1 MDDQLDNDLKN
12 RIRDVFDNYEDEH
25 ADEGWVL
32 LREKYPEKA
41 KRRAVAWLWWGSTV
55 AALLLL
61 FLGVWWISNKPI
73 TKQNAALNKKQPS
86 NYQAQKPF
94 GTEKDT
100 GIAGNSKA
108 DSVINSLQNQNLAT
122 NATHSDHL
130 QKHNKVKTNQQP
142 SSPVSTNQNEA
153 KADNQNVIAN
163 NYMPKNDRAINETTA
178 TNQSKSQDREIA
190 ANKIDNPDKIDNNI
204 KTDNGIKPTVKSST
218 IVAAKPGVN
227 MQEEVKK
234 ANKLPFSDD
243 NVVDNK
249 KPEKAKNTN
258 KAVDFGVYAA
268 TYFNYAKG
276 SSSQLNVG
284 AGVTSDIKLS
294 RNLNLSTGVTIAQNT
309 LSYGNQ
315 LPPDNNN
322 ARLNAAAVAPAT
334 ATVAASYLAA
344 SGQNIYSAVTP
355 SLKNYNASLV
365 GLDVPVNLKYEFNP
379 EKSPTYISI
388 GLSSGTFINETYTST
403 YNYSLPFAANVS
415 STSDQSVHQSFNS
428 FYFAKTLNFSFG
440 TGYSVGRN
448 QLIIEPFL
456 KYPLDG
462 LGSEQIKFGAGGV
475 NLKFNF
481 QPKKK

>member
-12 RIRDVFDNYEDEH
+12 RIRDVFDNYQDEH
-25 ADEGWVL
+25 TDEGWLL

-41 KRRAVAWLWWGSTV
+41 KRRAVAWLWWGSV

-61 FLGVWWISNKPI
+61 FVGVWWLNSKPV
-73 TKQNAALNKKQPS
+73 TTQDMAVNKKQPA
-86 NYQAQKPF
+86 NYQGPKPT
-94 GTEKDT
+94 GTEKKT
-100 GIAGNSKA
+100 GTASNVKA
-108 DSVINSLQNQNLAT
+108 DSVINSPQDQNLAT
-122 NATHSDHL
+122 NTTHSDRL
-130 QKHNKVKTNQQP
+130 RKDNQVKTNYQS
-142 SSPVSTNQNEA
+142 SSPASTNQNKT
-153 KADNQNVIAN
+153 KAGDRNVIAN
-163 NYMPKNDRAINETTA
+163 NYIPQNDRKTNELTA
-178 TNQSKSQDREIA
+178 TSQPKSSDQETA
-190 ANKIDNPDKIDNNI
+190 ANKIDNADKIDNNI
-204 KTDNGIKPTVKSST
+204 KPNNSFEPAVKSST
-218 IVAAKPGVN
+218 IVATQPGVN

-234 ANKLPFSDD
+234 TNKLPFSDD

-249 KPEKAKNTN
+249 KPEKAKSNN

-268 TYFNYAKG
+268 TYLNYAKG

-309 LSYGNQ
+309 FSYGNQ
-315 LPPDNNN
+315 LPPDNNV
-322 ARLNAAAVAPAT
+322 RLNAAAVAPAAT
-334 ATVAASYLAA
+334 ASVAASYLAA

>member
-25 ADEGWVL
+25 ADEGWLL

-41 KRRAVAWLWWGSTV
+41 KRRAVAWRWWGSA

-61 FLGVWWISNKPI
+61 FVGIWWINVKPVK
-73 TKQNAALNKKQPS
+73 KQNLISNKKQPTD
-86 NYQAQKPF
+86 YQSQKPAR
-94 GTEKDT
+94 TEKESA
-100 GIAGNSKA
+100 IASNIND
-108 DSVINSLQNQNLAT
+108 DSVINSLHNQNPAT
-122 NATHSDHL
+122 NATHSGHL
-130 QKHNKVKTNQQP
+130 QKHNPVKTNQQP
-142 SSPVSTNQNEA
+142 SSPVSANQNVA
-153 KADNQNVIAN
+153 KIGDQNVIAN
-163 NYMPKNDRAINETTA
+163 NYIPNNGRKANEITA
-178 TNQSKSQDREIA
+178 TNQPKSPDPDIA
-190 ANKIDNPDKIDNNI
+190 AKIDNTNEVDNNI
-204 KTDNGIKPTVKSST
+204 KPDNNIRPAAKSSG

-243 NVVDNK
+243 NVADNK
-249 KPEKAKNTN
+249 KPEKSKSTN

-276 SSSQLNVG
+276 SNSQLNVG

-294 RNLNLSTGVTIAQNT
+294 RNLDLSTGITIAQNT
-309 LSYGNQ
+309 LSYGSQ
-315 LPPDNNN
+315 LPPDNNT
-322 ARLNAAAVAPAT
+322 ARVDAVAIAPAATSATT
-334 ATVAASYLAA
+334 AYYLAT
-344 SGQNIYSAVTP
+344 SGQNVYSAVTP

-365 GLDVPVNLKYEFNP
+365 GLDVPVNLKYQFNP
-379 EKSPTYISI
+379 EKSLTYVSI

-403 YNYSLPFAANVS
+403 YNYSLPFASNVS
-415 STSDQSVHQSFNS
+415 QTDQSVHQSFNS

-440 TGYSVGRN
+440 TGYSLGGN

-462 LGSEQIKFGAGGV
+462 LGTEQIKFGAGGI